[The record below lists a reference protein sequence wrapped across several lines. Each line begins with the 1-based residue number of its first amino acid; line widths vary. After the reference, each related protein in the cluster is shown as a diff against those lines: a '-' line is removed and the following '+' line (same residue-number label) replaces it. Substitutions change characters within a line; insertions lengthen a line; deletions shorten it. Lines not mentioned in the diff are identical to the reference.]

1 MRLIDLKYGGQC
13 AKCGADL
20 ETGKQAMYEKSMGIF
35 CPGCEPKDTEEIRHF
50 RTLKAEAKADRLDG
64 WAEKR
69 EQKAEADLN
78 SFPTI
83 RHDWAFITQ
92 PGRIPFRER
101 MNRADDRAIE
111 SLDVAKGMRERA
123 SNIRKVRVAGDAEKA
138 RQKVREAMDERIK
151 KGDRVY
157 DVVFGEGKVLS
168 VHKVSYRIQFDS
180 KAGPGKFFTCARD
193 KSYVRPL

>member
-1 MRLIDLKYGGQC
+1 MRLIELKYGGQC

-35 CPGCEPKDTEEIRHF
+35 CLGCEPKDAEEIRHF
-50 RTLKAEAKADRLDG
+50 RTLRAERKAERLDG

-69 EQKAEADLN
+69 EKKAEADLN
-78 SFPTI
+78 SYPSI

-92 PGRIPFRER
+92 PGRSPFRER
-101 MNRADDRAIE
+101 MNRADDRALE

-123 SNIRKVRVAGDAEKA
+123 ANIRKVRVAGDAERR
-138 RQKVREAMDERIK
+138 RQEEREAADKLIK

-157 DVVFGEGKVLS
+157 EVMGGEGTVIGVYAKS
-168 VHKVSYRIQFDS
+168 FRIKFDR
-180 KAGPGKFFTCARD
+180 GFTWSRD